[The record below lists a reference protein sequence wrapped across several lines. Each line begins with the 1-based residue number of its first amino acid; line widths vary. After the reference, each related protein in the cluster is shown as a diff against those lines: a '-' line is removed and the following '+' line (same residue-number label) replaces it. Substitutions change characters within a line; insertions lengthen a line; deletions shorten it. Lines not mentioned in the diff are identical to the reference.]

1 MYFAI
6 KHIHVTAVAL
16 SFALFLLRGLW
27 MLAGSAMLERRW
39 VRIVPH
45 VVDTVLLAAGLGLAF
60 MLRQIPDVSD
70 WLAAKLIA
78 LVVYIGL
85 GTVALKR
92 GRTRTERTA
101 AWLAALAV
109 FGYIVAVALTKNPMP
124 WNNG

>member
-6 KHIHVTAVAL
+6 KHIHVTAVAR
-16 SFALFLLRGLW
+16 SFALALLRGLW
-27 MLAGSAMLERRW
+27 MLAGSAMLERRL

-109 FGYIVAVALTKNPMP
+109 FGYIVA
-124 WNNG
+124 

>member
-6 KHIHVTAVAL
+6 KHVHVTAVTL

-27 MLAGSAMLERRW
+27 MYSESTQLQRRW

>member
-6 KHIHVTAVAL
+6 KHLHVTAVAL

-27 MLAGSAMLERRW
+27 MLGESAQLQRRW

-45 VVDTVLLAAGLGLAF
+45 VVDTVLLGAGLWLAF
-60 MLRQIPDVSD
+60 MLRQLPDVSD

-85 GTVALKR
+85 GTIALKR
-92 GRTRTERTA
+92 GRTRTQRTA
-101 AWLAALAV
+101 AWLAALTV

-124 WNNG
+124 WTNV